1 VRTYVK
7 VAAVAVVVLIVI
19 GAVLVF
25 YQTSERSID
34 KRSNDEQLWN
44 GVDSDRSWY
53 DDDEDSFTISTA
65 AQLKGFADLVNID
78 DKMFAGKT
86 VILAEDIDLGGHIWE
101 PIGNYISNPIR
112 SAFKGTFDGDGH
124 IVSNLYIDEDYTARS
139 GSAWMGFF
147 TTIRDNATVKNL
159 TLKDAKLDLLNDPNQ
174 AGILAA
180 MLYDSHVINC
190 HVSGTIT
197 TVNPSKWLGN
207 GEYIGGMIGAVHS
220 ETYASMERCSADVIM
235 DCYGQA
241 SAGGLVGT
249 AGFSGYSKPNA
260 KIDISDCF
268 TTGIINV
275 ATKNEQFL
283 VAGLIGFMGDIDG
296 RITTD
301 SVSLRNS
308 YSTAEIISTDD
319 ASILTSNV
327 AINARGGFVE
337 KCYWDVNIHTMAG
350 ILEGGG
356 NTASNN
362 QSKTAEEMKSA
373 AFVDLLND
381 GREPIWFLSDGST
394 PSLSPPTYNPIG
406 GEVTITGVLQSGRIL
421 TAVTSGL
428 PNNLGDLTYTWYRSG
443 NYVPLQSGAK
453 STYYT
458 VPADVGRTITVVVT
472 AANYDGTIEYTTG
485 TIVAAP
491 VETRSITAY
500 SDEGST
506 IHPAGVTRVNYGGSV
521 TYEFFAKQ
529 GYEITAVII
538 DGVELTVI
546 PETYTFSNVRANHT
560 ISIYSAI
567 PEKSVIVSVDYDERY
582 GNIEFSING
591 SSFLVYEKPLTVTEG
606 TKVVLKAVPLDGK
619 SFDGWEGGRS
629 SSEDT
634 ITLSSIDDDIF
645 LTAKFSENS
654 SNSLLTILLVILAIG
669 VIIAVAGVIYSRKK
683 ANT

>member
-1 VRTYVK
+1 MRTYVK
-7 VAAVAVVVLIVI
+7 IAAITIVVLVVV
-19 GAVLVF
+19 GAALVF
-25 YQTSERSID
+25 YQASEQPVNP
-34 KRSNDEQLWN
+34 RSNNEQLWN

-53 DDDEDSFTISTA
+53 DDEEDSFTISTA

-86 VILAEDIDLGGHIWE
+86 VTLAEDIDLGGHIWE
-101 PIGNYISNPIR
+101 PIGNYISNPVR
-112 SAFKGTFDGDGH
+112 SAFKGTLDGDGH
-124 IVSNLYIDEDYTARS
+124 IVSNLYIDEGYTDRS

-159 TLKDAKLDLLNDPNQ
+159 TLKDAKLDLLDDPNQ

-283 VAGLIGFMGDIDG
+283 VAGLIGFMGDLDG
-296 RITTD
+296 RITTN

-362 QSKTAEEMKSA
+362 QGKTTEELKST

-381 GREPIWFLSDGST
+381 GREPIWFFSSGST
-394 PSLSPPTYNPIG
+394 PSLSPPAYNPIG
-406 GEVTITGVLQSGRIL
+406 GEVTITGVLQSGKVL

-428 PNNLGDLTYTWYRSG
+428 PNNIGDPTYTWYRSG
-443 NYVPLQSGAK
+443 NHVPLQSGAK
-453 STYYT
+453 STYFT
-458 VPADVGRTITVVVT
+458 VPADVGRTITVVVA
-472 AANYDGTIEYTTG
+472 AANYDGTIEHTTG
-485 TIVAAP
+485 VITAAP
-491 VETRSITAY
+491 VESRWITAY
-500 SDEGST
+500 SDSGST
-506 IHPAGVTRVNYGGSV
+506 IHPAGMTQVNYGGSV

-538 DGVELTVI
+538 DGVELAVI
-546 PETYTFSNVRANHT
+546 PETYTFSNVRINHT

-567 PEKSVIVSVDYDERY
+567 PEKSVTVSVEYDERY
-582 GNIEFSING
+582 GNIEFSIGG
-591 SSFLVYEKPLTVTEG
+591 SSFQIYEKPLTVTEG
-606 TKVVLKAVPLDGK
+606 TNVVLKAIPFDGK
-619 SFDGWEGGRS
+619 SFNGWEGDRS

-634 ITLSSIDDDIF
+634 ITISSVDDDMF

-654 SNSLLTILLVILAIG
+654 SNTLLMILLVISVIV
-669 VIIAVAGVIYSRKK
+669 VIIAVVGVIYGRKK
-683 ANT
+683 VST

>member
-1 VRTYVK
+1 MRVYMK
-7 VAAVAVVVLIVI
+7 VAVVAIVVLVVV
-19 GAVLVF
+19 GAALVF
-25 YQTSERSID
+25 YQASEQSINPRSD
-34 KRSNDEQLWN
+34 NEQLWN

-53 DDDEDSFTISTA
+53 DDEEDSFTISTA
-65 AQLKGFADLVNID
+65 AQLKGFADIVNID

-86 VILAEDIDLGGHIWE
+86 VTLAKDIDLGGHIWV
-101 PIGNYISNPIR
+101 PIGNYVSDPVR

-124 IVSNLYIDEDYTARS
+124 TVSNLYIDEGYTERS

-147 TTIRDNATVKNL
+147 TMIRDNATIKNL
-159 TLKDAKLDLLNDPNQ
+159 TLKDAKLDMPNDPNQ

-197 TVNPSKWLGN
+197 AVNSSKWLGN

-249 AGFSGYSKPNA
+249 AGFNGYGKPNA

-283 VAGLIGFMGDIDG
+283 VAGLIGFMGDLDG
-296 RITTD
+296 RVTTD

-308 YSTAEIISTDD
+308 YSTAEVISADD

-362 QSKTAEEMKSA
+362 QGKTTEEMKSA

-381 GREPIWFLSDGST
+381 GREEIWFFSAGST

-406 GEVTITGVLQSGRIL
+406 GDVTITGTLQSGKVL

-453 STYYT
+453 STYLT
-458 VPADVGRTITVVVT
+458 VPADVGRTITVVVS
-472 AANYDGTIEYTTG
+472 ADNYDGTIEYTTG
-485 TIVAAP
+485 TIAAAP
-491 VETRSITAY
+491 VESRWITAY
-500 SDEGST
+500 SDGGST
-506 IHPAGVTRVNYGGSV
+506 IHPAGMTQVNYGGSL

-529 GYEITAVII
+529 GYEITAVVI
-538 DGVELTVI
+538 DGVELAVI
-546 PETYTFSNVRANHT
+546 PETYTFSNVRINHT

-567 PEKSVIVSVDYDERY
+567 PEKSVTVSVDYDERY
-582 GNIEFSING
+582 GNVEFSING

-606 TKVVLKAVPLDGK
+606 TNVVLKAIPSDGK
-619 SFDGWEGGRS
+619 SFDGWEGDIS
-629 SSEDT
+629 SSEAT
-634 ITLSSIDDDIF
+634 ITISGVDDDMF

-654 SNSLLTILLVILAIG
+654 SGMLLTILLVILAIG
-669 VIIAVAGVIYSRKK
+669 VIIAVAGVIRNRK
-683 ANT
+683 AST

>member
-1 VRTYVK
+1 MK
-7 VAAVAVVVLIVI
+7 VAVVAIIVLVVV
-19 GAVLVF
+19 GAALVF
-25 YQTSERSID
+25 YQTSEQSINPRSD
-34 KRSNDEQLWN
+34 NEQLWN

-53 DDDEDSFTISTA
+53 DDEEDSFTISTA

-86 VILAEDIDLGGHIWE
+86 VTLTKDIDLGGHIWE
-101 PIGNYISNPIR
+101 PIGNYISNPVR

-124 IVSNLYIDEDYTARS
+124 TVSNLYIDEGYIERS

-147 TTIRDNATVKNL
+147 TMIRDNATVENL
-159 TLKDAKLDLLNDPNQ
+159 TLKDARLDMPNDPNQ

-180 MLYDSHVINC
+180 MLYNSHVINC

-197 TVNPSKWLGN
+197 AVNPSKWLGN
-207 GEYIGGMIGAVHS
+207 GEYIGGMIGAIHS

-249 AGFSGYSKPNA
+249 AGFNGYSKPNA

-283 VAGLIGFMGDIDG
+283 VAGLIGFMGDLDG
-296 RITTD
+296 RVTTD

-308 YSTAEIISTDD
+308 YSTAEVISADD

-362 QSKTAEEMKSA
+362 QGKTTEEMKSA

-381 GREPIWFLSDGST
+381 GREEIWFFSAGST
-394 PSLSPPTYNPIG
+394 PSLSPPAYNPIG
-406 GEVTITGVLQSGRIL
+406 GEVTITGTLQSGKVL

-453 STYYT
+453 STYLT
-458 VPADVGRTITVVVT
+458 VPADVGRTITVVVS
-472 AANYDGTIEYTTG
+472 ADNYDGTIEYTTG
-485 TIVAAP
+485 TIAAAP
-491 VETRSITAY
+491 VESRWITAY
-500 SDEGST
+500 SDGGST
-506 IHPAGVTRVNYGGSV
+506 IHPAGMTQVNYGGSL

-529 GYEITAVII
+529 GYEITAVVI
-538 DGVELTVI
+538 DGVELAVI
-546 PETYTFSNVRANHT
+546 PDTYTFSNVRINHT

-567 PEKSVIVSVDYDERY
+567 PEKSVTVSVDYDERY
-582 GNIEFSING
+582 GNVEFSING

-606 TKVVLKAVPLDGK
+606 TNVVLKAIPSDGK
-619 SFDGWEGGRS
+619 SFDGWEGDIS
-629 SSEDT
+629 SSADT
-634 ITLSSIDDDIF
+634 ITISSINDDMF
-645 LTAKFSENS
+645 LVAKFSENS
-654 SNSLLTILLVILAIG
+654 SSMLLTILLVILAIG
-669 VIIAVAGVIYSRKK
+669 VIIAVAGVIRNRK
-683 ANT
+683 ASA

>member
-1 VRTYVK
+1 MRIYVK
-7 VAAVAVVVLIVI
+7 VAAVAIIVLIVI
-19 GAVLVF
+19 GAALVF
-25 YQTSERSID
+25 YQTSEKSID
-34 KRSNDEQLWN
+34 PRSNNEQLWN

-53 DDDEDSFTISTA
+53 DDEEDSFTISTA

-86 VILAEDIDLGGHIWE
+86 VMLAEDIDLGGHIWE
-101 PIGNYISNPIR
+101 PIGNYISNPVR
-112 SAFKGTFDGDGH
+112 SAFKGTLDGDGH
-124 IVSNLYIDEDYTARS
+124 TVSNLYIDEGYTERS

-159 TLKDAKLDLLNDPNQ
+159 TLKDAKLDLLDDPNQ

-197 TVNPSKWLGN
+197 TVNSSKWLGN

-249 AGFSGYSKPNA
+249 AGFNGYSKPNA
-260 KIDISDCF
+260 KIDIFDCF
-268 TTGIINV
+268 TTGIIKV

-296 RITTD
+296 RVTTD

-308 YSTAEIISTDD
+308 YSTAEVIAMDD

-327 AINARGGFVE
+327 ATNARGGFVE

-362 QSKTAEEMKSA
+362 QGKTTEELKSA

-381 GREPIWFLSDGST
+381 GREQIWFFSSGST
-394 PSLSPPTYNPIG
+394 PTLFPPTYNPIE
-406 GEVTITGVLQSGRIL
+406 GEVTITGVLQSGNVL

-428 PNNLGDLTYTWYRSG
+428 PNNLGDLTYMWYRSG
-443 NYVPLQSGAK
+443 NHVPLQSGAK
-453 STYYT
+453 STYFT
-458 VPADVGRTITVVVT
+458 VLADVGRTITVVVV

-485 TIVAAP
+485 VITAAP
-491 VETRSITAY
+491 VESRWITAY
-500 SDEGST
+500 SDGGSI
-506 IHPAGVTRVNYGGSV
+506 IHPAGMTQVNYGGSV

-529 GYEITAVII
+529 GYEITAVVI
-538 DGVELTVI
+538 DGTELTVI
-546 PETYTFSNVRANHT
+546 PETYTFSNVRINHT

-567 PEKSVIVSVDYDERY
+567 PERSVTISVEYDERY

-591 SSFLVYEKPLTVTEG
+591 SFFLAYEKPLIVTEG
-606 TKVVLKAVPLDGK
+606 TNVVLKATPFDGK
-619 SFDGWEGGRS
+619 SFDGWGGDIS
-629 SSEDT
+629 SSDDT
-634 ITLSSIDDDIF
+634 VTISSIDDDMF
-645 LTAKFSENS
+645 LTVKFSENS
-654 SNSLLTILLVILAIG
+654 SDIGLVILLVISAIIMILA
-669 VIIAVAGVIYSRKK
+669 AVRVFFYRKK
-683 ANT
+683 ASA